1 MNKIIITGTS
11 RGIGNTIAKNLLKH
25 NVIVIGISRKHTIKH
40 KNYFA
45 ISFDLNDLN
54 NIKNILDDIIF
65 NHKKIDAIISNA
77 GYGLFENL
85 ENLKEKEVID
95 FFNVNLLAHILISK
109 ILVSHF
115 KKKKTGHFIFIGSD
129 LGLFIYDK
137 NNNNLYEQE
146 SFGYT
151 DSEFEFSSFQF
162 NYTALASFRNEVFF
176 ANEESVIKLNLTSR
190 KWSKVLGSEI
200 FGGITINALAVNRSY
215 LFLATDNA
223 LLQYHLKDKLV
234 EVFNYEFLGNI
245 NTLEIDRSN
254 LLIGTSEGIVSFL
267 YK

>member
-45 ISFDLNDLN
+45 ISFDLNDLK
-54 NIKNILDDIIF
+54 NIKNILDDTIF

-95 FFNVNLLAHILISK
+95 YFNVNLLAHILISK

-115 KKKKTGHFIFIGSD
+115 KKKKTGHFIFIGSEASLKGNQKSTLYSAAKHGL
-129 LGLFIYDK
+129 LGFVKSFRKECNKSEIRVTIINPGMVNSSFFKKLKFSPGKSIKNSIKLSDIAELVFFILKSNRNINYNDIYLSPIKKVINFK
-137 NNNNLYEQE
+137 NN
-146 SFGYT
+146 
-151 DSEFEFSSFQF
+151 
-162 NYTALASFRNEVFF
+162 
-176 ANEESVIKLNLTSR
+176 
-190 KWSKVLGSEI
+190 
-200 FGGITINALAVNRSY
+200 
-215 LFLATDNA
+215 
-223 LLQYHLKDKLV
+223 
-234 EVFNYEFLGNI
+234 
-245 NTLEIDRSN
+245 
-254 LLIGTSEGIVSFL
+254 
-267 YK
+267 